1 MEIGLIGW
9 ILCGVIGAIIAREK
23 GRSPLGWAIGC
34 LLLGPLGIVLALV
47 VSKDAGKVEEEA
59 LQSGAMR
66 KCPKCAEIVKAEA
79 TLCRYCGTELEKL
92 ERKITQKITH
102 TTCFVCS
109 SELNESYQS
118 PKSSCPHCGR
128 MNPLVRPAG
137 IE

>member
-59 LQSGAMR
+59 LQSGTMR

-92 ERKITQKITH
+92 V
-102 TTCFVCS
+102 TCFVCS
-109 SELNESYQS
+109 SELDESYKS
-118 PKSSCPHCGR
+118 PKSSCPRCGT